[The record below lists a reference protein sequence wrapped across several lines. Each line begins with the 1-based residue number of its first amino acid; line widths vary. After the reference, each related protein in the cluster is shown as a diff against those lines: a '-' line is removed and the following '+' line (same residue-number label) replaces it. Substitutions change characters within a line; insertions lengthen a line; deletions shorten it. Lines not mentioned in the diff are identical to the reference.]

1 MGTRL
6 GMWKS
11 RSVRA
16 PDFVPRFVASR
27 PRRSVRSAQPKET
40 RHDRTHPFQGPCPR
54 GGDARPPNDID
65 DAIKR
70 RDLVMLA
77 DFAREAE
84 LTAGMD

>member
-1 MGTRL
+1 MTERTRS
-6 GMWKS
+6 KA
-11 RSVRA
+11 R
-16 PDFVPRFVASR
+16 VPEA
-27 PRRSVRSAQPKET
+27 AML
-40 RHDRTHPFQGPCPR
+40 DL
-54 GGDARPPNDID
+54 PNDID